1 MIHVGIADAEL
12 VAALGRLRDRLGEAG
27 MRPAQAEIGEHLTE
41 STKQRFE
48 TSTAPDGS
56 RWAPKARSTLER
68 LLAGTKGGVGKKGR
82 ITARGSAAMMG
93 SKPLVDTGEL
103 AHTIRWQPIPGGVAV
118 GTDRLSGL
126 FAGGAAVHQFGSRDG
141 HIPARPFLGLS
152 NSDRGAILEIVAQHL
167 GR

>member
-82 ITARGSAAMMG
+82 ITARGSAAMMRAPPSSA
-93 SKPLVDTGEL
+93 SKPRPPKRRALTPSQL
-103 AHTIRWQPIPGGVAV
+103 ANAGLSARIRPLASNQHSGVARRSKAARSV
-118 GTDRLSGL
+118 GMGCSI
-126 FAGGAAVHQFGSRDG
+126 A
-141 HIPARPFLGLS
+141 P
-152 NSDRGAILEIVAQHL
+152 
-167 GR
+167 